1 MRKEKNMTKYPVKK
15 RFELNGVEFYIDSN
29 CGTGRGGNYSV
40 YCITDHKN
48 IVTRARI
55 ETCIKRIEERANK

>member
-1 MRKEKNMTKYPVKK
+1 MAKYPVKK
-15 RFELNGVEFYIDSN
+15 RFELNGIEFYIDSN
-29 CGTGRGGNYSV
+29 CGIGRGGNYSV

-55 ETCIKRIEERANK
+55 DTCIKRIEERANRQA

>member
-1 MRKEKNMTKYPVKK
+1 MTTMTKYPIKK

-29 CGTGRGGNYSV
+29 CGIGRSGNYSV

-48 IVTRARI
+48 LVTRAKI
-55 ETCIKRIEERANK
+55 DTCIKRIEERANK